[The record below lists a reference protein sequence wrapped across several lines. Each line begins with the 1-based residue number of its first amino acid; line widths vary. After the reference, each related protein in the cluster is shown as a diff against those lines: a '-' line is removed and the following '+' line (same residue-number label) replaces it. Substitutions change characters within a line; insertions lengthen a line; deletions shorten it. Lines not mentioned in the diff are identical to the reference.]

1 MTIVSIVVVARRLLH
16 FIPFKVTLLHFLR
29 IFLIYN
35 TTERNANRIG
45 DIGLRR
51 DAQSPVVIDL
61 KTLSD

>member
-1 MTIVSIVVVARRLLH
+1 M
-16 FIPFKVTLLHFLR
+16 PFKVTLFHFLR

-51 DAQSPVVIDL
+51 DARSPVVIDL